1 MNRAAVDR
9 IAQAILYEGYIL
21 YPYRPSSSKNRYR
34 WNFGVLYP
42 EAWSAAQT
50 GSDRSY
56 FEMQCLALADESASL
71 DVMVRFLHLTG
82 TSEREQTWQIASER
96 TVEEQ
101 GLSLGAISQQPWRKA
116 FSFPGSPGANSRSV
130 PVEGNIEIAALSLG
144 TGVFRIGV
152 IVRNATSLAESGRDE
167 ALLRS
172 LASAHAVLGITGG
185 GFVSMT
191 DPPDT
196 LREAVDA
203 CNNVGVWPV
212 LAGEAGARDVML
224 GSPIILGDYP
234 QVAPES
240 AGDLFDA
247 TEIDEILTLRV
258 LTLSD
263 EEKAEIRSS
272 DDRGRRLLERAE
284 ALSFEQLMQL
294 HGVVRELRPAAS
306 TPAEPW
312 SAWDTSDRPVVET
325 VRVSGIELRKGDRVR
340 LRPSRRADV
349 MDLIFDGKMAV
360 IEAIEQDLEDKI
372 HLSVVLEDDPG
383 RDLGELR
390 QSGHRFFFS
399 PEEVE
404 PAGPA
409 QMQTQPAHTL
419 GGVLNESS

>member
-1 MNRAAVDR
+1 
-9 IAQAILYEGYIL
+9 
-21 YPYRPSSSKNRYR
+21 
-34 WNFGVLYP
+34 
-42 EAWSAAQT
+42 
-50 GSDRSY
+50 
-56 FEMQCLALADESASL
+56 
-71 DVMVRFLHLTG
+71 
-82 TSEREQTWQIASER
+82 
-96 TVEEQ
+96 
-101 GLSLGAISQQPWRKA
+101 
-116 FSFPGSPGANSRSV
+116 
-130 PVEGNIEIAALSLG
+130 
-144 TGVFRIGV
+144 VFRIST
-152 IVRNATSLAESGRDE
+152 IVGNTTSLEESGRDA

-172 LASAHAVLGITGG
+172 LASAHAVFGITGG
-185 GFVSMT
+185 EFVSMT